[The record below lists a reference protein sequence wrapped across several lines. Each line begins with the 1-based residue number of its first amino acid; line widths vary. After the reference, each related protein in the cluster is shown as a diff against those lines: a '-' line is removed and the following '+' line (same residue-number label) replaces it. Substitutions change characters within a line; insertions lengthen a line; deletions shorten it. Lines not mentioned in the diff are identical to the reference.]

1 MSRKNSDVFAEVI
14 VGIFMVAVLALL
26 AYFTIVISG
35 VDLLLGRA
43 KKSATFVFQDVGGL
57 KERDSV
63 MYRGMKVGAV
73 ERIELGASNITVRVK
88 VDSDVVM
95 RETGQASVSAL
106 SLLGGN
112 YLLLEEG
119 TGKVKP
125 LETTVFHGEPP
136 VDWMRDIGEI
146 ARNLSDLTS
155 EGSLKSIVT
164 NFEETAK
171 NLNLIVAR
179 VERGEGTVGKLL
191 SSDNALYSDLTNTVA
206 GARQTFDKAKETFDN
221 AASVSARLEKG
232 EGTLGKLLSKD
243 ETAYGDL
250 TNAVASIKET
260 FAHAASVA
268 ERLEK
273 GEGGKAK
280 KAGTLKIG
288 VDTLP
293 ALPKDATDRNR
304 TSPFAFTGNKFEF
317 RAPGSSVCCS
327 GPMTV
332 LNTIVAEAVDRI
344 AGELEKAKVA
354 GKAKPG
360 EHTPAFHNA
369 LQKILQDSL
378 KAHKRVVFNGNG
390 YEAEW
395 PLEAER
401 RGLPNAPDT
410 PSALTAL
417 TKKENAKLFEK
428 YGVMTAREL
437 ESRHEIFLE
446 EYAKKVRIE
455 GACARDIASEMILPA
470 VKGEYLETIQAFAK
484 AESVGVSSG
493 TSALRESAVEI
504 GTGLDALKTGI
515 KKLDEALS
523 AATPSAEA
531 EILSAMQ
538 ALRTT
543 VDALEKRVSE
553 TRWPLPKYRDMLFLY

>member
-43 KKSATFVFQDVGGL
+43 KKSATFGFRDVGGL

-73 ERIELGASNITVRVK
+73 ERIELGSSNITVRVK

-125 LETTVFHGEPP
+125 LGTTVFHGEPP

-155 EGSLKSIVT
+155 EGSLKNIVT

-206 GARQTFDKAKETFDN
+206 SARQTFDN
-221 AASVSARLEKG
+221 AAAISARLEKG

-243 ETAYGDL
+243 EAAYGDL
-250 TNAVASIKET
+250 TNAVASIKDT

-268 ERLEK
+268 ERIEK
-273 GEGGKAK
+273 GEGTLGRLLAKDDSLWGDLTNTVANIRAASEKLKSSEGLLGKIMDDKELADNASKLMENLKAVSDKLAK
-280 KAGTLKIG
+280 GEGTLGKLTTDQEMYDEVNGLIKDVRQI
-288 VDTLP
+288 VD
-293 ALPKDATDRNR
+293 N
-304 TSPFAFTGNKFEF
+304 
-317 RAPGSSVCCS
+317 
-327 GPMTV
+327 
-332 LNTIVAEAVDRI
+332 
-344 AGELEKAKVA
+344 
-354 GKAKPG
+354 
-360 EHTPAFHNA
+360 
-369 LQKILQDSL
+369 
-378 KAHKRVVFNGNG
+378 
-390 YEAEW
+390 
-395 PLEAER
+395 
-401 RGLPNAPDT
+401 
-410 PSALTAL
+410 
-417 TKKENAKLFEK
+417 
-428 YGVMTAREL
+428 
-437 ESRHEIFLE
+437 
-446 EYAKKVRIE
+446 
-455 GACARDIASEMILPA
+455 
-470 VKGEYLETIQAFAK
+470 
-484 AESVGVSSG
+484 
-493 TSALRESAVEI
+493 
-504 GTGLDALKTGI
+504 
-515 KKLDEALS
+515 
-523 AATPSAEA
+523 
-531 EILSAMQ
+531 
-538 ALRTT
+538 
-543 VDALEKRVSE
+543 
-553 TRWPLPKYRDMLFLY
+553 YRDTTPISTFGSLIMGGL